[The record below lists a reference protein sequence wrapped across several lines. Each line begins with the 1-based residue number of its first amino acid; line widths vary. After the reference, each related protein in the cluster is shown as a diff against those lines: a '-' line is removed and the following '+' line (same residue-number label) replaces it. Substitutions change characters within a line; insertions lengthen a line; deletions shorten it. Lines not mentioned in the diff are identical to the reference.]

1 MGWEVHMLVEFF
13 TGVIKTDSGEESRAV
28 WARTEYGCTILMGR
42 SRKLVHT
49 AEVKGIVAA
58 DKVTSVDLPGLERE
72 MVETIVAGVL
82 QGGILEKPG
91 IKGKDD
97 AVLFVL
103 LNEALQKLEE
113 TSRDE
118 EL

>member
-1 MGWEVHMLVEFF
+1 MRVEFF
-13 TGVIKTDSGEESRAV
+13 TGVIKTDTGEESRAV
-28 WARTEYGCTILMGR
+28 WACTGYGCTILTGG

-49 AEVKGIVAA
+49 AEVEGIVAE
-58 DKVTSVDLPGLERE
+58 DKVTSLDLPGLERD

-82 QGGILEKPG
+82 KGGILEKPG

-113 TSRDE
+113 ASRDE

>member
-1 MGWEVHMLVEFF
+1 MHVEFF

-28 WARTEYGCTILMGR
+28 WARTPYGCTILMEGD
-42 SRKLVHT
+42 RKPVHVP
-49 AEVKGIVAA
+49 EVTGVM
-58 DKVTSVDLPGLERE
+58 DEDNVTSIELPGLDRD

-82 QGGILEKPG
+82 KGGILEKPG
-91 IKGKDD
+91 IRGKGD

-113 TSRDE
+113 ASMDE
-118 EL
+118 DF

>member
-1 MGWEVHMLVEFF
+1 MRVEFF

-28 WARTEYGCTILMGR
+28 WARMEYGCTILMAG

-49 AEVKGIVAA
+49 AEVNGIVAE
-58 DKVTSVDLPGLERE
+58 DKVTRLDLPGIGRD

-82 QGGILEKPG
+82 KGGILEKPG

-103 LNEALQKLEE
+103 LNEALQQLEE
-113 TSRDE
+113 ASRDE